1 MNTYQIVLIFAT
13 HEIGITRIGG
23 NDLEEAVQEAVAF
36 AENSKKKEVV
46 AAAYTYGDYTINKDF
61 LENWPPSGAVTQM
74 FVFDE

>member
-1 MNTYQIVLIFAT
+1 MNTYKIVIFFAAG
-13 HEIGITRIGG
+13 EMGVVQAKA

-61 LENWPPSGAVTQM
+61 LENWPPVGAVTQM